1 MWAIIWT
8 VIIGFVAGLLARA
21 LKPGED
27 KLGFIM
33 TAVLGVAG
41 SFLANFIG
49 QSLGWYKAGDGAG
62 FIASVVGA
70 ILLLVIYGFVKA
82 KAAGADKS

>member
-21 LKPGED
+21 LKPGDD

-82 KAAGADKS
+82 NATGADKS